1 VARVNACD
9 WIWRNKDYGIWGWM
23 ALKQGICAMIPPL
36 HTLFRVVL
44 VSFAWGSL
52 LFIGLATI
60 WKLVCLWQ
68 EGWEKA
74 LFAH

>member
-1 VARVNACD
+1 
-9 WIWRNKDYGIWGWM
+9 M
-23 ALKQGICAMIPPL
+23 
-36 HTLFRVVL
+36 
-44 VSFAWGSL
+44 SFAWGSL

-74 LFAH
+74 FIRALIDASTAGLLGAYT